1 MVLKIKDL
9 DAKKK
14 ENKKWKEL
22 ESTFGK
28 KKTPMCI
35 SKYGIFGLFFI
46 AIVVVALWLERQTAD
61 Q

>member
-1 MVLKIKDL
+1 MLKIKDL

-28 KKTPMCI
+28 KNKTPMCI

-46 AIVVVALWLERQTAD
+46 AIVVVAHGLERQTTY
-61 Q
+61 